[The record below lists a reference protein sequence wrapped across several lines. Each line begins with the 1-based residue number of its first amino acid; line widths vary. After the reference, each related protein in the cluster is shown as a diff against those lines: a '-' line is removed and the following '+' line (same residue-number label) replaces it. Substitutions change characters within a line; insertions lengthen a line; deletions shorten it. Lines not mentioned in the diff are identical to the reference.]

1 MPIREAVPADVP
13 DLAALYAAAVRT
25 VGPAHYDAGQ
35 VEAWAAFADEPR
47 FRRFVLDPYTFV
59 SEDTCAGDESGITGF
74 AGLADDGHVTALYV
88 RADRMRQGIGS
99 ALLRAVVE
107 RAEERGVARL
117 YTEAS
122 AFSRPVFERHGFRLD
137 AVEVVERRGATFERY
152 RMVRDLGAGAESRRR
167 V

>member
-1 MPIREAVPADVP
+1 MPIRPATPADVP
-13 DLAALYAAAVRT
+13 ALAALYADVVRT
-25 VGPAHYDAGQ
+25 VGPAHYDAAQ
-35 VEAWAAFADEPR
+35 VDAWAAFADEPR
-47 FRRFVLDPYTFV
+47 FRRFVLDPHTFV
-59 SEDTCAGDESGITGF
+59 SEDESGITGF

-152 RMVRDLGAGAESRRR
+152 LMVRDLGTGSAPESARQG